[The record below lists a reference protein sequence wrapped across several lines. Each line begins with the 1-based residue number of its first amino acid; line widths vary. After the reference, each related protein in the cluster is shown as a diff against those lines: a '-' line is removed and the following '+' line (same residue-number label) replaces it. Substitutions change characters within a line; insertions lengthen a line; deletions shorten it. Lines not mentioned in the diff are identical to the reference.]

1 MGDRLL
7 AINGQALLGLSRD
20 DVVLLLKHAHDQVS
34 LQIEYDVCHK
44 GMIRHTVELGS
55 YGSLSERGEICLSMH
70 QYRYACSTRKE
81 IDKSKHIVNQ
91 KIRTASTRVPPVSC
105 QKFSYAGGA
114 CRKKTILLCLRYEN
128 HQAFYRLL

>member
-55 YGSLSERGEICLSMH
+55 YSSLSERGGNV
-70 QYRYACSTRKE
+70 
-81 IDKSKHIVNQ
+81 SKH
-91 KIRTASTRVPPVSC
+91 APVKVSV
-105 QKFSYAGGA
+105 QYTK
-114 CRKKTILLCLRYEN
+114 RNR
-128 HQAFYRLL
+128 

>member
-55 YGSLSERGEICLSMH
+55 YSSLSERGGMCLSMH
-70 QYRYACSTRKE
+70 Q
-81 IDKSKHIVNQ
+81 
-91 KIRTASTRVPPVSC
+91 
-105 QKFSYAGGA
+105 
-114 CRKKTILLCLRYEN
+114 
-128 HQAFYRLL
+128 